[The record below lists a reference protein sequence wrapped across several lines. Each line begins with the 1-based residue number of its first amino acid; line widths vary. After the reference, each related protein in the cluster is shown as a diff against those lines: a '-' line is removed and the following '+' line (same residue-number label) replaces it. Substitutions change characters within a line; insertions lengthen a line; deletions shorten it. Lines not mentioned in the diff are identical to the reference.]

1 MAAIYRNTMLCSPS
15 AVKAATAVNYNVE
28 DGEVGVAIRRAQDI
42 YLQPIIGTKMLR
54 KLQTLVYNAA
64 QNLPD
69 NINDKANEDYA
80 ELLNDYV
87 QPLLIA
93 QTLDTLYL
101 QISFKVRNIGVSRDA
116 DTNISAAELGEIK
129 HLQNVVRTDI
139 AEYSTRVSRYMYV
152 HKDAYPEELGCT
164 DGVEYP
170 PMLNKTFA
178 NTRLWLGGGR
188 KTCKC

>member
-1 MAAIYRNTMLCSPS
+1 MATYKDTMLCSPS

-54 KLQTLVYNAA
+54 RLQNLVYNAVRKE
-64 QNLPD
+64 PD
-69 NINDKANEDYA
+69 NIDDPANEHYA

-87 QPLLIA
+87 LPLLVA
-93 QTLDTLYL
+93 QALDTLYL
-101 QISFKVRNIGVSRDA
+101 QISFKIRNIGVSRDA
-116 DTNISAAELGEIK
+116 DTNIQAASLSDIR
-129 HLQNVVRTDI
+129 HLQDVVRTDV

-152 HKDAYPEELGCT
+152 HKDAFAEELGCT
-164 DGVEYP
+164 DGVDYP
-170 PMLNKTFA
+170 PMLNKKFA

-188 KTCKC
+188 KKCQC

>member
-1 MAAIYRNTMLCSPS
+1 MATYKDTMLCSPS
-15 AVKAATAVNYNVE
+15 AVKAVTSVNYNVE
-28 DGEVGVAIRRAQDI
+28 DVEIGVAIRRAQDI

-64 QNLPD
+64 RNLPD
-69 NINDKANEDYA
+69 NINNSTNEDYA

-87 QPLLIA
+87 QPLLTA
-93 QTLDTLYL
+93 QALDTLYF

-116 DTNISAAELGEIK
+116 DTNISYASLSEIR

-139 AEYSTRVSRYMYV
+139 AEYSTRVSRYLYI
-152 HKDAYPEELGCT
+152 HRDAFAEELGCT
-164 DGVEYP
+164 DGVDYP
-170 PMLNKTFA
+170 PMLNKKFA

-188 KTCKC
+188 KKCQC

>member
-1 MAAIYRNTMLCSPS
+1 MATYKDAMLCSPS
-15 AVKAATAVNYNVE
+15 NVKAATSVNYNVE
-28 DGEVGVAIRRAQDI
+28 DGEVGVAIRRAQDV

-54 KLQTLVYNAA
+54 RLQTLIYNAVQKQA
-64 QNLPD
+64 D
-69 NINDKANEDYA
+69 NINDPENENYA

-93 QTLDTLYL
+93 QALDTLYL

-116 DTNISAAELGEIK
+116 DTNISSASLSEIR

-139 AEYSTRVSRYMYV
+139 AEYSTRVSRYLYV
-152 HKDAYPEELGCT
+152 HKVAFAPELGCT
-164 DGVEYP
+164 DGVDYP
-170 PMLNKTFA
+170 PMLNKKFA

-188 KTCKC
+188 KKCGC

>member
-1 MAAIYRNTMLCSPS
+1 MATYKDTMLCSPS
-15 AVKAATAVNYNVE
+15 DVKAVTTVNYNVE

-64 QNLPD
+64 RNLPD
-69 NINDKANEDYA
+69 NIDEPTNENYA
-80 ELLNDYV
+80 ELLDDYV

-93 QTLDTLYL
+93 QALDGLYL

-116 DTNISAAELGEIK
+116 DTNISYASLSEID
-129 HLQNVVRTDI
+129 HLQRMIRTDI

-152 HKDAYPEELGCT
+152 HKDAFPAELGCS
-164 DGVEYP
+164 DGVDYP
-170 PMLNKTFA
+170 PMLNKKFV
-178 NTRLWLGGGR
+178 NTRLWLGGN
-188 KTCKC
+188 TPKCGC